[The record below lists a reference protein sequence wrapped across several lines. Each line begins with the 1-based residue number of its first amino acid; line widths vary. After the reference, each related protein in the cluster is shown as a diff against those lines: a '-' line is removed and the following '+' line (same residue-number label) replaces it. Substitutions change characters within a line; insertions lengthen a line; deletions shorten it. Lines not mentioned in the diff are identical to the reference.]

1 MLFFEQ
7 PNTNTMRQ
15 QTRPQERRRPQ
26 SLEELRAA
34 ALNIVLIAEDIAAG
48 ADEIKRR
55 AMSGGWQ
62 EEESAYRT
70 LIHLWGLALPQP
82 TDI

>member
-1 MLFFEQ
+1 
-7 PNTNTMRQ
+7 MRR
-15 QTRPQERRRPQ
+15 QTRPQERRRPEG
-26 SLEELRAA
+26 LEELRAA

-55 AMSGGWQ
+55 AMCGGWQ
-62 EEESAYRT
+62 DEESAYRT
-70 LIHLWGLALPQP
+70 LIHLWSRALPQP

>member
-7 PNTNTMRQ
+7 PNTKTMRQ
-15 QTRPQERRRPQ
+15 QKRPQERPQ

-48 ADEIKRR
+48 AAEIKRR
-55 AMSGGWQ
+55 AICGGWQ
-62 EEESAYRT
+62 NEESAYRT
-70 LIHLWGLALPQP
+70 LIHLWSRALPQP